1 MCRKAWFDVQA
12 GAAEHRQNY
21 WHAIK
26 EIIEMEERNIYH
38 QKQAEADCDNQGDNF
53 VIQIASSDSEREAA
67 LRLRYQVFTVEEGDV
82 RYADHDRK
90 IHSDICDSA
99 INLIFIARDRPGDL
113 AATLRLLVRKDG
125 AFINEAAYK
134 FDLLAATVNIELQE
148 LLMSICLID
157 RCVVAKEWR
166 RKGVFSN
173 LLDVAKQHATA
184 VGIKVMLV
192 AVKKTN
198 APIINLFRQR
208 GWNFYDEQA
217 SDAGCEFLHVC
228 KLLEK

>member
-1 MCRKAWFDVQA
+1 
-12 GAAEHRQNY
+12 
-21 WHAIK
+21 
-26 EIIEMEERNIYH
+26 MENE
-38 QKQAEADCDNQGDNF
+38 GGNF
-53 VIQIASSDSEREAA
+53 VIHIASSDIDREAA
-67 LRLRYQVFTVEEGDV
+67 LRLRYQVFAVEEGDP

-90 IHSDICDSA
+90 IYSDICDSA
-99 INLIFIARDRPGDL
+99 KNSIFIARDSAGGQ
-113 AATLRLLVRKDG
+113 AATLRLLLRKDG

-134 FDLLAATVNIELQE
+134 FDLLAATVNFELWE

-173 LLDVAKQHATA
+173 LLDVVEQHAATS
-184 VGIKVMLV
+184 GIKVMLV